1 MENIII
7 RKATSEDIE
16 TLRQFEQGVIA
27 AERPFDSTLKKG
39 KTYYYDIEELIN
51 SPSAVLVVV
60 ESAQTIVACGYAK
73 IKEAK
78 PYLEHSQYSYL
89 GFMYVDPAHRGKG
102 IIDKIIG
109 ALKQW
114 TISKNITE
122 MGLEVYYNN
131 ASAIKAYEKAGF
143 TNHIIEMRMD
153 IAQDKT

>member
-7 RKATSEDIE
+7 RKATAEDIE
-16 TLRQFEQGVIA
+16 TLRQFEQGVII
-27 AERPFDSTLKKG
+27 AERPFDPTLKKG

-51 SPSAVLVVV
+51 SPSAELVVV
-60 ESAQTIVACGYAK
+60 ELAQTIVACGYAK

-78 PYLEHSQYSYL
+78 PYLEHRQYSYL

-102 IIDKIIG
+102 IINKIIG

-122 MGLEVYYNN
+122 MRLEVYYNN

-143 TNHIIEMRMD
+143 TSHMIEMRMD
-153 IAQDKT
+153 LSRG